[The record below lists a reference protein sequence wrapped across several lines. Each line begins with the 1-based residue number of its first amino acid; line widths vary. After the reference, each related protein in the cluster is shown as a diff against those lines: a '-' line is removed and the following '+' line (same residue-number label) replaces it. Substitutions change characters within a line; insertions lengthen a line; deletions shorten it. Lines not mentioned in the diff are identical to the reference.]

1 MPDKKEARRSLQAG
15 RATYRGRYTGSI
27 PRGEFERGCKLL
39 CAMFAAFM
47 AFVTVWEV
55 MVG

>member
-55 MVG
+55 MAG

>member
-1 MPDKKEARRSLQAG
+1 MTEKKEARRSLAAG

-39 CAMFAAFM
+39 CAMFVAVM
-47 AFVTVWEV
+47 AFVTALEV
-55 MVG
+55 IGL